1 MSEQYIQSQY
11 LIKQITHDF
20 FKDDASPIRMKDPNY
35 VVDDDDSSIDS
46 DSSEELNLEDKHD
59 NSEYHYLEPT

>member
-20 FKDDASPIRMKDPNY
+20 FKDDASPIRLKEPNY
-35 VVDDDDSSIDS
+35 EIDDDSSIDS
-46 DSSEELNLEDKHD
+46 MTSEENDLEED
-59 NSEYHYLEPT
+59 S